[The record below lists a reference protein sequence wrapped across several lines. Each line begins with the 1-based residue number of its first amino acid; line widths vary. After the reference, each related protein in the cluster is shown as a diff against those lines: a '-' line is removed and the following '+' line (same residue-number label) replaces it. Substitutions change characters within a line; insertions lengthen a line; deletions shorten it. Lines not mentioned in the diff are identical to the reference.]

1 MMMLRP
7 SIFTNSFVDDMFN
20 DMFSFPAK
28 TFKKNTP
35 VMKTDVKE
43 VDGNYELEIDLP
55 GYRKEDLQAE
65 LKDGYL
71 TVSANTNKEENEK
84 DEEGRYVRRE
94 RYTGVCK
101 RSFYVG
107 EALEQEDIKA
117 SFENGVLKL
126 VFPKDKQVEP
136 EVEENRYIQIL

>member
-1 MMMLRP
+1 MMLRP

>member
-1 MMMLRP
+1 
-7 SIFTNSFVDDMFN
+7 MFN
-20 DMFSFPAK
+20 DMFSFPAR
-28 TFKKNTP
+28 TFKRETTP

-43 VDGNYELEIDLP
+43 VEGNYELAIDLP
-55 GYRKEDLQAE
+55 GYRKEDLQVE

-101 RSFYVG
+101 RTFYVG

-117 SFENGVLKL
+117 AFENGVLTL
-126 VFPKDKQVEP
+126 VFPKEKQVAP
-136 EVEENRYIQIL
+136 EVEENRYIQIQ